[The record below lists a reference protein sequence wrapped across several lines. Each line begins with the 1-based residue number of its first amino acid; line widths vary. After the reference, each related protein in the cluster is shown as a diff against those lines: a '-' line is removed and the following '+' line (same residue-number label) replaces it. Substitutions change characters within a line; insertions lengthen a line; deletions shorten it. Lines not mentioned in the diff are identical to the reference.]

1 MPELQDLQLSDKIA
15 QQLEQLLNIGI
26 AVSSETDTAKLL
38 DSIVYGAKSITGA
51 DGGTLYLVKND
62 YIRMEIVQ
70 SSSLGIALN
79 RASNQPIEM
88 PDIPLYMQDGS
99 LNLSNVVSCVYHNNQ
114 TINIQDAYHSQQ
126 FDFSGTKIFD
136 QKNHYRSKSFLAVPM
151 RNHEG
156 DTIGILQLINAIDRN
171 SNEIVVFDAVAQR
184 FTEALASQAATVL
197 TKLQLIDGLEGMFE
211 TLIRL
216 IATAIDEASPYTG
229 GHCRRLPELTMMIA
243 EAAHN
248 TQEGYLKEFVM
259 TDKDRYELTIA
270 SWLHDCGKITT
281 PVYVIDKATK
291 LETIFD
297 RISLVESRFEI
308 LKRDAEITMLKNM
321 RQYPDQQ
328 LQLEKDFLQRIEQL
342 ESDLLFIKNANKGGE
357 FLSAEDQQRIIDL
370 GKQTLYLFK
379 QEVSLLTENEIYNL
393 NIPRGTLT
401 PEERQV
407 INQHIV
413 TTIAMLDKIPFPK
426 HLKNVPEYACGHHER
441 MDGKGYPNHLTREQL
456 SIPARTMAIA
466 DIFEALTA
474 KDRPYKEPKKLSE
487 ALFILGKM
495 KDDQHIDP
503 DLYDAFITQKVYLK
517 YAHKFL
523 DSAQI
528 DIE

>member
-1 MPELQDLQLSDKIA
+1 MPEFQDVQLTEKIA
-15 QQLEQLLNIGI
+15 QQLEELINIGI

-51 DGGTLYLVKND
+51 DGGTLYLVKKNS
-62 YIRMEIVQ
+62 IQMEIVQ
-70 SSSLGIALN
+70 SSSLEISLN
-79 RASNQPIEM
+79 RTSNHTINM
-88 PDIPLYMQDGS
+88 PEIPLYLQDGS
-99 LNLSNVVSCVYHNNQ
+99 RNLSNVVSCVYHNNQ
-114 TINIQDAYHSQQ
+114 TINIRDAYHDQQ
-126 FDFSGTKIFD
+126 FDFSGTKVFD
-136 QKNHYRSKSFLAVPM
+136 QKNRYRSQSFLAVPM

-156 DTIGILQLINAIDRN
+156 DTIGILQLINAIDRH
-171 SNEIVVFDAVAQR
+171 SGEIIVFDAVAQR

-197 TKLQLIDGLEGMFE
+197 TKQYLIDGLESMFE
-211 TLIRL
+211 TLIKL

-243 EAAHN
+243 EAAHD
-248 TQEGYLKEFVM
+248 THEGYLKDFMM

-270 SWLHDCGKITT
+270 GWLHDCGKITT

-297 RISLVESRFEI
+297 RIALVETRFEI
-308 LKRDAEITMLKNM
+308 LKRDAEIEMLKNCITH
-321 RQYPDQQ
+321 PDRRAQFEAELQQ
-328 LQLEKDFLQRIEQL
+328 KLEQL
-342 ESDLLFIKNANKGGE
+342 EAEQLFIQKANKGGE
-357 FLSAEDQQRIIDL
+357 FMSVEDQQRIIAI
-370 GKQTLYLFK
+370 GKRTLNDGN
-379 QEVSLLTENEIYNL
+379 QDVTLLTENEIYNL

-426 HLKNVPEYACGHHER
+426 HLKHVPEYACGHHER
-441 MDGKGYPNHLTREQL
+441 MDGKGYPNKLTREQM
-456 SIPARTMAIA
+456 SIQARAMAIA

-503 DLYDAFITQKVYLK
+503 DLHAAFINKKVYLK
-517 YAHKFL
+517 YAQEFL
-523 DSAQI
+523 DPDQI
-528 DIE
+528 DID